1 MADFKLDNGLRV
13 VAEQTTGGRSVSI
26 GIWIKQGSA
35 HESPNLNGVSHLL
48 EHLVFKGT
56 KKRNAREIASC
67 LESLGGNLD
76 AYTTREYTCYSANV
90 LETDVELALDVLA
103 DLALNPQLRAIDFEL
118 ERKVVLEEMKGVNDT
133 PDDHIFD
140 EHAKGFWAGHSYGL
154 PIMGTSETISS
165 MSVENLRDFHRDR
178 YCVNDMLIACSG
190 NFDQDLLVKQTKDLF
205 DAHPE
210 GKSSAE
216 VSCPTEAVS
225 GQKHIQRDI
234 SQTHLV
240 LANRVSDESAPDRD
254 ALIIAC
260 ELFGGGMSSR
270 LFQNIRET
278 LGLAYTVFSFN
289 SFYSRAGI
297 LGVYAATAPS
307 SAENTLEEIV
317 GEYQR
322 MSRTDLTRE
331 EFERTKNQVK
341 GRTMLSLQS
350 TDDRLMRVAD
360 FALRDEPYES
370 LDETLRR
377 IDNVQLEEVQRVCQ
391 QFFKPEDLYIV
402 RLGP

>member
-1 MADFKLDNGLRV
+1 MVDFKLDNGLKV
-13 VAEQTTGGRSVSI
+13 VSEQATGGHSVSI

-35 HESPNLNGVSHLL
+35 HENPCLNGVSHLL

-56 KKRNAREIASC
+56 EKRNAKEIASC

-76 AYTTREYTCYSANV
+76 AYTTREHTCYYANV
-90 LETDVELALDVLA
+90 LQNDVELALDVLA
-103 DLALNPQLRAIDFEL
+103 DLALYPQLRVADFEL
-118 ERKVVLEEMKGVNDT
+118 ERKVVLEEMSGVNDT
-133 PDDHIFD
+133 PDDFIFD
-140 EHAKGFWAGHSYGL
+140 QHAKGFWGDHSYGF
-154 PIMGTSETISS
+154 PIMGTPETISS
-165 MSVENLRDFHRDR
+165 MSVENVRTFHRDR
-178 YCVNDMLIACSG
+178 YGVNEMVLACSG
-190 NFDQDLLVKQTKDLF
+190 NFDQDLLTNRIKELF

-210 GKSSAE
+210 SKPSLQISY
-216 VSCPTEAVS
+216 PTEMES
-225 GQKHIQRDI
+225 GNRHVERDI
-234 SQTHLV
+234 SQTHFV
-240 LANRVSDESAPDRD
+240 FGNRIPDQADPDRN

-297 LGVYAATAPS
+297 LGVYAATTPG
-307 SAENTLEEIV
+307 SAENTLEAIL
-317 GEYQR
+317 GEYYR
-322 MSRTDLTRE
+322 ISRKGLTKE

-341 GRTMLSLQS
+341 GKIMLSLQS
-350 TDDRLMRVAD
+350 TDEKLMRLAS
-360 FALRDEPYES
+360 FALKGEKYEN

-377 IDNVQLEEVQRVCQ
+377 IDNIELEEVQRVCH
-391 QFFKPEDLYIV
+391 QFFRPEGLYIV